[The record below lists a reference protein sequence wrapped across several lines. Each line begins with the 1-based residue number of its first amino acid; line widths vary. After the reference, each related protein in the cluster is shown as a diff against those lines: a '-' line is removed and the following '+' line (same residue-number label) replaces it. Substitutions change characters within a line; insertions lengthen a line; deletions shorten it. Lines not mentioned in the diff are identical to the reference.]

1 MYPANNTM
9 FKRFSLI
16 LISFL
21 VLMKMSVSETPH
33 NKLKKIITS
42 TSGSMATDYRG
53 NHTLTHFLY
62 GGYSVALGVGVD
74 VGSPL

>member
-1 MYPANNTM
+1 
-9 FKRFSLI
+9 
-16 LISFL
+16 
-21 VLMKMSVSETPH
+21 
-33 NKLKKIITS
+33 
-42 TSGSMATDYRG
+42 MATDYRG